1 MNAIALTFLGV
12 LIAAGNSAAPDNPLL
27 KELVVQGVSMPDSQF
42 IRLPPPLMAEGLTE
56 SQQAEVLKQVAPRGN
71 VLEFTSSSS
80 KAPVSLKLEKMPSK
94 QGNDLL
100 RSVNVCFVVYGDWD
114 VLTSDDFSKGILKK
128 NPATGKDDGG
138 TSVSKA
144 GYLKAPEM
152 AVRRVTARSLS
163 NVKEYYLYTT
173 FKLFDQVEISATRFG
188 AATKTPTGVVVAAKA
203 DPRFVNDRQY
213 PNQWRPIVR
222 NAAGNPV
229 LGPPQP
235 YPRADAKDR
244 SGAGFYAKVTR
255 LTSPPNAIFVEFHS
269 AFYEPQQWF
278 GEGNEGL
285 LPSELRKIVPY
296 QVEQFR
302 KKLRKASEDA
312 AKAKL
317 QSARVGAENSQL
329 KK

>member
-1 MNAIALTFLGV
+1 
-12 LIAAGNSAAPDNPLL
+12 DNPLL

-203 DPRFVNDRQY
+203 DPRF
-213 PNQWRPIVR
+213 
-222 NAAGNPV
+222 
-229 LGPPQP
+229 
-235 YPRADAKDR
+235 
-244 SGAGFYAKVTR
+244 
-255 LTSPPNAIFVEFHS
+255 
-269 AFYEPQQWF
+269 
-278 GEGNEGL
+278 
-285 LPSELRKIVPY
+285 
-296 QVEQFR
+296 
-302 KKLRKASEDA
+302 
-312 AKAKL
+312 
-317 QSARVGAENSQL
+317 
-329 KK
+329 